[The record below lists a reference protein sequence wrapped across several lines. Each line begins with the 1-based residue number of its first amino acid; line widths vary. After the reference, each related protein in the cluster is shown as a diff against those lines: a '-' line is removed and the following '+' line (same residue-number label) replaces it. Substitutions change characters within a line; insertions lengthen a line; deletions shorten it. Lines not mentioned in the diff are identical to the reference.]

1 MSKPNKFQTSID
13 KQMQE
18 FNVFIEK
25 INKDGQE
32 ADAIVTLDAFI
43 QRNFVGALHFMS
55 DAITANKIPLNKL
68 YDPNG
73 QSVMPKI
80 PYVYDGHS
88 DVESFLDDLK
98 RNLDDMVSDV
108 FDAIISNTLST
119 GKAVFENSDFND
131 VPSLLWY
138 FVMSVQG
145 SKELNESMCAFINE
159 KIREVNAD
167 TTTGLYIPL
176 LKHRTDEED
185 WSNKIGYT
193 RHETFRN
200 LLMRIWKSKDSNDV
214 QLAEDMFVQDRDL
227 HTILDLLVDQRSE
240 VATMMTSIENANLA
254 PTIAEHIDNAK
265 REALGMANVYFEALM
280 ENQVEHLPKQMS
292 PEIRYQLMQL
302 INRDKRNFDVLKAN
316 KEAHAW
322 IGHLLPRVQ
331 TQLEIHQES
340 EEKTKEYST
349 ISDDTKGKLE
359 KFKYHWKLDPGG
371 KFAADTLFDIL
382 ANNSAVY
389 LGPSQ
394 FVQQMDALIP
404 HLSAVVKELE
414 IPPVAYVNFL
424 TMLAEPVREQL
435 EECDENQVTRM
446 LYGALDA
453 LTDKWDRMPD
463 FVDQPKKFI
472 RALISFIVSVPAH
485 QNHVLRLMEMCI
497 LDPRYADMTLK
508 MINSKM
514 FYCAPVMS
522 TIRIPTNYMN
532 KGAFNIQSF
541 FIEYIEDRHEF
552 NKLFVELTISDY
564 PLLFPHIVVGDAS
577 KALLDSYSFA
587 RQYHDIL

>member
-25 INKDGQE
+25 INKNGQE

-68 YDPNG
+68 YAPNG

-80 PYVYDGHS
+80 PYVYDGYS
-88 DVESFLDDLK
+88 DVESFLEDLK
-98 RNLDDMVSDV
+98 QILDEMVESVLDGLQGS
-108 FDAIISNTLST
+108 FST

-131 VPSLLWY
+131 SPSLLWY

-145 SKELNESMCAFINE
+145 SNELTKPICAFINE

-167 TTTGLYIPL
+167 TTMGLYIPL
-176 LKHRTDEED
+176 LKHQTNDVD

-200 LLMRIWKSKDSNDV
+200 LLMSIWKTQDSKDV
-214 QLAEDMFVQDRDL
+214 QLAEDMFVQDPDL

-265 REALGMANVYFEALM
+265 REALGMAKVYFDALM
-280 ENQVEHLPKQMS
+280 ENQVKRLPGHLS
-292 PEIRYQLMQL
+292 REIRYQLVQL

-331 TQLEIHQES
+331 TQLEIHQET
-340 EEKTKEYST
+340 EEKTKEYSA
-349 ISDDTKGKLE
+349 ISDDTKDQLE
-359 KFKYHWKLDPGG
+359 KFKYHWKLDPGS
-371 KFAADTLFDIL
+371 KFAADTLLDIL
-382 ANNSAVY
+382 VNNSNVY
-389 LGPSQ
+389 LGPSR
-394 FVQQMDALIP
+394 FIQQMDALIP
-404 HLSAVVKELE
+404 HLSTVVKELE

-435 EECDENQVTRM
+435 EECDENQVARM

-463 FVDQPKKFI
+463 FVHQPKKFI

-485 QNHVLRLMEMCI
+485 QNHVHRLIEMCM

-514 FYCAPVMS
+514 FYCAPVMG
-522 TIRIPTNYMN
+522 TVRIPTNYMN
-532 KGAFNIQSF
+532 KGAFNIQSY

-552 NKLFVELTISDY
+552 NRLFVELTISDY

-577 KALLDSYSFA
+577 KALLESYSFA
-587 RQYHDIL
+587 KQYHDIR